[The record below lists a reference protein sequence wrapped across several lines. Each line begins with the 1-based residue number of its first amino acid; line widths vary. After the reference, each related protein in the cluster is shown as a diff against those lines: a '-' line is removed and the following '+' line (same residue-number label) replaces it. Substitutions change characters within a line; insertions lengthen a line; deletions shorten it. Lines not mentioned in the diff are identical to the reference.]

1 MHQRINFSTL
11 PFVVLIFDGKKC
23 HAAHGHAEIE
33 AGGESGA
40 RTDELYEIL
49 LAQDETGLVDC
60 LRNWDRLEPLPQLLF
75 EPLSVKCR
83 HYHTVGGL
91 PEAVSAWCEKRDLTL
106 ARERQRSVIELCR
119 RNARLYA
126 NPADVRKI
134 ERIEQSL
141 SQQLTEGPRR
151 FRFSAVE
158 PRTNARKY
166 GSALEWLVN
175 HRMVRRVY
183 RVSEPG
189 VPLSDWVDPVA
200 FRLYFAD
207 VGLFSHLCGI
217 EPALRE
223 SRPELFPALWKSLAD
238 HFVLQS
244 LAAQLDEPLR
254 YWSNPK
260 PQTSVDFLANLQ
272 GTVVPIAVDVTG
284 KSRAPIPQLYRE
296 RYGSRTPL
304 CVRFSWR
311 NLGLTGNLLDIPFF
325 LADEACRLMLLA
337 LEMLKSDDKNA
348 SPA

>member
-1 MHQRINFSTL
+1 MRRTAMQKLKKAGN
-11 PFVVLIFDGKKC
+11 PVLEPMSFT
-23 HAAHGHAEIE
+23 EF
-33 AGGESGA
+33 
-40 RTDELYEIL
+40 L

-60 LRNWDRLEPLPQLLF
+60 LRNWNRLEPLPQLLF
-75 EPLSVKCR
+75 EPLGNKCR

-106 ARERQRSVIELCR
+106 AREAQQAIADTFREDILRCADPRDIPKIQRIW
-119 RNARLYA
+119 
-126 NPADVRKI
+126 
-134 ERIEQSL
+134 QSL
-141 SQQLTEGPRR
+141 PQQLSLGNRR
-151 FRFSAVE
+151 FCLSEVE
-158 PRTNARKY
+158 PRTNLRKY
-166 GSALEWLVN
+166 GSAFEWLVD

-189 VPLSDWVDPVA
+189 VPLSDLVDPVA

-223 SRPELFPALWKSLAD
+223 GRPELFPAIRKSLAE
-238 HFVLQS
+238 HVVLQS
-244 LAAQLDEPLR
+244 LEAQFEEPLH

-260 PQTSVDFLANLQ
+260 PQTSVDFLVNLS
-272 GTVVPIAVDVTG
+272 GAVVPITVDVAG
-284 KSRAPIPQLYRE
+284 KSRAPIPRFYRE
-296 RYGSRTPL
+296 RYGPQTPL

-325 LADEACRLMLLA
+325 LADETRRLMLLA
-337 LEMLKSDDKNA
+337 LEKLNTDDKNA

>member
-1 MHQRINFSTL
+1 MRRTAMQKLEKAEN
-11 PFVVLIFDGKKC
+11 PVLEPMSFT
-23 HAAHGHAEIE
+23 EF
-33 AGGESGA
+33 
-40 RTDELYEIL
+40 L
-49 LAQDETGLVDC
+49 LAQNETGLVDC

-75 EPLSVKCR
+75 EPLSAKCR

-106 ARERQRSVIELCR
+106 AREVQQAIADTFREDILRCADPRDIPKIQRIW
-119 RNARLYA
+119 
-126 NPADVRKI
+126 
-134 ERIEQSL
+134 QSL
-141 SQQLTEGPRR
+141 PQQLSQGNRR
-151 FRFSAVE
+151 FCLSEVE
-158 PRTNARKY
+158 PRTNLRKY
-166 GSALEWLVN
+166 GSAFKWLVD

-223 SRPELFPALWKSLAD
+223 SRPELFPALWKSLAE
-238 HFVLQS
+238 HFILQS

-304 CVRFSWR
+304 CVRFSWC

-325 LADEACRLMLLA
+325 LADEARRLMLLA
-337 LEMLKSDDKNA
+337 LEMLKSGDKNA

>member
-1 MHQRINFSTL
+1 MSFTE
-11 PFVVLIFDGKKC
+11 F
-23 HAAHGHAEIE
+23 
-33 AGGESGA
+33 
-40 RTDELYEIL
+40 L

-60 LRNWDRLEPLPQLLF
+60 LRNWGRLEPLPQLLF
-75 EPLSVKCR
+75 EPLRVKCR

-106 ARERQRSVIELCR
+106 AREMQQAIVEKFEEDVLRCTDPFEIPKIQRIW
-119 RNARLYA
+119 
-126 NPADVRKI
+126 
-134 ERIEQSL
+134 QSL
-141 SQQLTEGPRR
+141 PQQLSQGNRR
-151 FRFSAVE
+151 FLLSAVE
-158 PRTNARKY
+158 PRTNLRKY
-166 GSALEWLVN
+166 GSAMEWLIA
-175 HRMVRRVY
+175 HRMVRRVS

-189 VPLSDWVDPVA
+189 CPLSGFIDPTA
-200 FRLYFAD
+200 FRLYFSD

-223 SRPELFPALWKSLAD
+223 SRPELFPALWKSLAE